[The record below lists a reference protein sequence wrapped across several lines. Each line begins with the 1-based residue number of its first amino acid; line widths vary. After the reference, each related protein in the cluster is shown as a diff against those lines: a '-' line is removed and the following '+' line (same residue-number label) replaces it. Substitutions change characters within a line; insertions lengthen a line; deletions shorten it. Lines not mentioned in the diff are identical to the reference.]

1 MKRHLALVPIVAIL
15 AACSSAPRDPYE
27 RRAYEDRERQEKYVE
42 RALDKAPD
50 WMTKLPQSK
59 DAVYSNGTA
68 VSHDFSMADEKAKII
83 AMGKICT
90 AAGGEVDKSSSVYR
104 LDTETTTNE
113 RSELAIRSMCRKV
126 DVTGAEIAQIK
137 RVSEGTRY
145 RTYVLLALPTGDA
158 NRLQKAKLDAE
169 VAKQAARRSTEVF
182 KEIDK
187 KPAQ

>member
-1 MKRHLALVPIVAIL
+1 MKRHLVLIPVVAIL

-27 RRAYEDRERQEKYVE
+27 RRAYEEREKQEKFVE

-50 WMTKLPQSK
+50 WMTKLPQSNN
-59 DAVYSNGTA
+59 AVYANGTA
-68 VSHDFSMADEKAKII
+68 VSHDFSMADEKAKVI

-90 AAGGEVDKSSSVYR
+90 SAGGEVDKSSSVYR
-104 LDTETTTNE
+104 MDTETATNE

-126 DVTGAEIAQIK
+126 DVTGAEVAQIK
-137 RVSEGTRY
+137 RVAEGTRF

-169 VAKQAARRSTEVF
+169 VSRQAARRSAEVF